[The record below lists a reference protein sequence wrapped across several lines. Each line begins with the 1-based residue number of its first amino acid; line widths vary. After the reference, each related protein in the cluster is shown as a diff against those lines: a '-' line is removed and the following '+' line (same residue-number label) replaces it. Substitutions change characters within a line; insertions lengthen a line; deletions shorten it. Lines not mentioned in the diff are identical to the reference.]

1 MKKVPMGN
9 KGLSKLPSKVRNKM
23 GYMKDGGKVKKGK
36 FKIGDS
42 VTATIDS
49 HKRQLIK
56 CNHSSTHLLHASL
69 RKILGNHVSQKG
81 SLVNSEK
88 LRFDFSNN
96 EPITSDNIIK
106 IENFVQKVNTDN
118 QIQ

>member
-1 MKKVPMGN
+1 MFEHNTFKVN
-9 KGLSKLPSKVRNKM
+9 DTTKLFGSF
-23 GYMKDGGKVKKGK
+23 YLHHGKVKKGK
-36 FKIGDS
+36 FKIGDN
-42 VTATIDS
+42 VTALIDKY
-49 HKRQLIK
+49 KRQLIK

-88 LRFDFSNN
+88 LRFDFSHN

-106 IENFVQKVNTDN
+106 IENFVNKNN
-118 QIQ
+118 S